1 VLNPFSDKAC
11 AWGNPIPQRL
21 THRGKNYPKRIY
33 FHHHI
38 DVDWAPS
45 YSYHTN
51 NKEVM
56 KMTQEEQMKAL
67 IRGAAMAIAYFGVE
81 SQQ

>member
-1 VLNPFSDKAC
+1 MNIQC
-11 AWGNPIPQRL
+11 
-21 THRGKNYPKRIY
+21 YIY

-51 NKEVM
+51 NKEAM
-56 KMTQEEQMKAL
+56 KMEDKKQQDENAGVVFDGYVVDEHGEELAQFT
-67 IRGAAMAIAYFGVE
+67 GDFGF
-81 SQQ
+81 